1 MNITEETA
9 GRLRR
14 TLERYDKLVV
24 EEANHYLGA
33 LWLSA
38 ISEPAPDLR
47 PLETA
52 EEVEAELLRFLDEQA
67 HVRKKL
73 ADELRKGRKETCS

>member
-1 MNITEETA
+1 MNITEETV

-14 TLERYDKLVV
+14 TLESYNKLVV

-33 LWLSA
+33 LWLSE
-38 ISEPAPDLR
+38 ITQPAPDLR

-52 EEVEAELLRFLDEQA
+52 EEVEVELLRFLDEQA
-67 HVRKKL
+67 HVRKEL
-73 ADELRKGRKETCS
+73 ADELRKARLDSRA

>member
-1 MNITEETA
+1 
-9 GRLRR
+9 
-14 TLERYDKLVV
+14 VV

-67 HVRKKL
+67 HVRKEL
-73 ADELRKGRKETCS
+73 ADELRKGRKKTCS